1 MKVQEKFDDAKWII
15 RSRKSKEAK
24 EKRHDLQNAT
34 HKQQKQL
41 RKTNQ
46 AKKVLLATPFM
57 LLLLKIR
64 WRHEWGT
71 DEIVITTYPWS
82 LWYIP

>member
-1 MKVQEKFDDAKWII
+1 
-15 RSRKSKEAK
+15 
-24 EKRHDLQNAT
+24 
-34 HKQQKQL
+34 L